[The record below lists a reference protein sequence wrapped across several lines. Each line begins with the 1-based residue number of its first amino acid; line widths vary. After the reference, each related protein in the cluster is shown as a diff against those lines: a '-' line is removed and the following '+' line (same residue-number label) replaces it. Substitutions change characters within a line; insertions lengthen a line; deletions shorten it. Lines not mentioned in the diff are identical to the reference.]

1 MRFDNPIIKKI
12 ETKKEIIKDNCDYY
26 SKLRKKLE
34 NGINSKECINSYLLE
49 HPHNMDTYHWDKEAR
64 KGIRRL
70 CEAWKFINENYPKDI
85 ISNLDSSGL
94 IEIGRIID
102 PQNYSFRTDRVTLG
116 FKNYT
121 PPSPM
126 RVDYWLDKF
135 FEEVKS
141 EYLHPIEKAAFTH
154 LRIAGIQPF
163 KDGNKRTARL
173 IQNKILYESCLPPA
187 TIPLKERRIYLNH
200 LESALA
206 GYNDAYATEN
216 PSEMIK
222 IGPFF
227 YYISKKI
234 NENLDLII
242 NEIKR

>member
-102 PQNYSFRTDRVTLG
+102 PQNYPL
-116 FKNYT
+116 
-121 PPSPM
+121 
-126 RVDYWLDKF
+126 
-135 FEEVKS
+135 EQ
-141 EYLHPIEKAAFTH
+141 IE
-154 LRIAGIQPF
+154 
-163 KDGNKRTARL
+163 
-173 IQNKILYESCLPPA
+173 
-187 TIPLKERRIYLNH
+187 
-200 LESALA
+200 
-206 GYNDAYATEN
+206 
-216 PSEMIK
+216 
-222 IGPFF
+222 
-227 YYISKKI
+227 
-234 NENLDLII
+234 
-242 NEIKR
+242 